1 MLKQLKNQCIM
12 SIKFPIK
19 AQSLSMKSIFQYMME
34 EGYNPDFQHSHIQ
47 FNLDGNIAVV
57 DAEDGFVSLRIF
69 FSIEKEDYELFLE
82 ASNQTM
88 LKTYAIKPAVM
99 DDMDDIVFSNEFFCD
114 NLHDLK
120 RFFPRAIETMKEALD
135 THKNEMRKLVM
146 TKSALAK
153 SIPATE
159 EPVTGIVKK
168 IFS

>member
-1 MLKQLKNQCIM
+1 MNT
-12 SIKFPIK
+12 KFPTK

-34 EGYNPDFQHSHIQ
+34 EGYHPDYEYSHIQ

-88 LKTYAIKPAVM
+88 IKTYAIKPAIM
-99 DDMDDIVFSNEFFCD
+99 DDLENIVFSHEFFCD
-114 NLHDLK
+114 TLHDLK
-120 RFFPRAIETMKEALD
+120 RFFPRAIESMKEALD
-135 THKNEMRKLVM
+135 AHKNEMRKLVM
-146 TKSALAK
+146 TKGALSKA
-153 SIPATE
+153 IPATD